1 MSDYQVLVDSD
12 AFVGWI
18 LEDDANHEKAT
29 ERFDRLLAQ
38 RQRLITT
45 SFVVAETATVLSHL
59 AGQET
64 ARTFLRRLIESHRFP
79 TIFINEALYAHA
91 LHLFQGQERKGT
103 SVTDCANV
111 AVARE
116 FEIPHLFSFDAAY
129 SRDFG
134 LHLVA

>member
-1 MSDYQVLVDSD
+1 MSDYQVLIDSD

-18 LEDDANHEKAT
+18 LEDDTNHTLASD
-29 ERFDRLLAQ
+29 RFN
-38 RQRLITT
+38 RLIAERKRLVTT

-64 ARTFLRRLIESHRFP
+64 ARMFLRNLVESHRFP
-79 TIFINEALYAHA
+79 MIFIEESLYSHA
-91 LHLFQGQERKGT
+91 LHLFKSQEKRGT

-116 FEIPHLFSFDAAY
+116 FEIPQILSFDAAY
-129 SRDFG
+129 GRDFD
-134 LHLVA
+134 LELVA